1 MSFLTKSADENFK
14 YYMKYDFKF
23 CRQLLFVVVHSYFQV
38 AKIAKKNGLKEC
50 VFVNSALK
58 IQCILS
64 KIHSY
69 TTSQLR
75 QGCCKLQLN
84 NW

>member
-38 AKIAKKNGLKEC
+38 AKYISIYLSNTVNGLGVSRIGGEY
-50 VFVNSALK
+50 ST
-58 IQCILS
+58 I
-64 KIHSY
+64 
-69 TTSQLR
+69 
-75 QGCCKLQLN
+75 
-84 NW
+84 